1 MVVMA
6 KNCDKDVIKGSEIK
20 KQYIDTENNVKFK
33 STFNIYHVITIA
45 ILASLFSL
53 IMGIVISSSDFAN
66 KKSEYP
72 ETITNFID
80 EYLAI
85 KDDYYDDIDD
95 KESMKTALEAIVNS
109 LDSYSTIVDDSL
121 SNTLSTKLQGTY
133 QGFGIEIVND
143 ADKNIIVAGIV
154 DDSPA
159 QVAGLKILDVI
170 KKIDDKNTTGL
181 TTTEFVSLVKESTK
195 TSFVLTIDRDG
206 QEMEIKLE
214 RKMVTLKSVATD
226 IYERNNKKIGYIYI
240 NLFAY
245 NTDVQFSEALDDLES
260 KNIDSLIVDLRYNTG
275 GHLTAVENMIS
286 EFLNKKHVIYQIQSK
301 NETKKYYSKTN
312 EKRDYNV
319 VVLVNGYSASA
330 SEMFAAAMQ
339 EEYGATIIGTTTF
352 GKGTVQEVQ
361 DSSLTGKQ
369 YKLTTKKW
377 LTPKGNWIN
386 EVGIKPDIVVELDV
400 KDQTN
405 FTDQEDNQLQTAI
418 NELAK

>member
-6 KNCDKDVIKGSEIK
+6 KNCDKDIMKRWKIK
-20 KQYIDTENNVKFK
+20 KQYIDTKSNVKLK
-33 STFNIYHVITIA
+33 STFNIYQVLTIA
-45 ILASLFSL
+45 ILASLSSL
-53 IMGIVISSSDFAN
+53 IMGMVISSSAFIN
-66 KKSEYP
+66 EKSDYSEA
-72 ETITNFID
+72 INNFID
-80 EYLAI
+80 EYSAI
-85 KDDYYDDIDD
+85 KDDYYEDIDD
-95 KESMKTALEAIVNS
+95 KKSMKTALEAIVNS
-109 LDSYSTIVDDSL
+109 LDNYSTVVDDSL
-121 SNTLSTKLQGTY
+121 ANTLTTKLQGTY

-159 QVAGLKILDVI
+159 ESAGLKILDVI
-170 KKIDDKNTTGL
+170 KKLDDQNVAGL

-195 TSFVLTIDRDG
+195 TSFELTIDRAG
-206 QEMEIKLE
+206 QEIHIKLE

-245 NTDVQFSEALDDLES
+245 NTDTQFSEALHDLES

-275 GHLTAVENMIS
+275 GHLTAVENMMS
-286 EFLNKKHVIYQIQSK
+286 EFLDKKHVIYQIQSK
-301 NETKKYYSKTN
+301 SETKKHYSKTN
-312 EKRDYNV
+312 GKREYNV

-339 EEYGATIIGTTTF
+339 EEYGATIMGTTTF

-361 DSSLTGKQ
+361 DSSLTGMQ

-386 EVGIKPDIVVELDV
+386 GVGVKPDIVVELDV

-405 FTDQEDNQLQTAI
+405 FTDEEDNQLQSAI

>member
-6 KNCDKDVIKGSEIK
+6 KNCDKDIIKGWKIK
-20 KQYIDTENNVKFK
+20 KQYVDTNSNVKYK
-33 STFNIYHVITIA
+33 STFNIYQVLTIA
-45 ILASLFSL
+45 ILTSLFSL
-53 IMGIVISSSDFAN
+53 IMGIVISSSTSIN
-66 KKSEYP
+66 KKSDNSEA
-72 ETITNFID
+72 INNFID

-85 KDDYYDDIDD
+85 KDDYYEDIDD

-109 LDSYSTIVDDSL
+109 LDNYSTVVDDSL
-121 SNTLSTKLQGTY
+121 SNTLTTKLQGTY

-159 QVAGLKILDVI
+159 ESAGLKVLDVI
-170 KKIDDKNTTGL
+170 KKLDNQNVTGL
-181 TTTEFVSLVKESTK
+181 TTTDFVSLVKESTK
-195 TSFVLTIDRDG
+195 TSFVLTVDRNG
-206 QEMEIKLE
+206 QEMNIKLE

-245 NTDVQFSEALDDLES
+245 NTDVQFGEALDDLES

-275 GHLTAVENMIS
+275 GHLTAVENMMS

-301 NETKKYYSKTN
+301 SETKKYYSKTN

-339 EEYGATIIGTTTF
+339 EEYGAIIMGTTTF

-361 DSSLTGKQ
+361 DSSLTGMQ

-386 EVGIKPDIVVELDV
+386 GVGIKPDIVVELNV

-405 FTDQEDNQLQTAI
+405 FTDEEDNQLQSAI
-418 NELAK
+418 NELVK

>member
-1 MVVMA
+1 MA
-6 KNCDKDVIKGSEIK
+6 KNCDKNIINRWKIK
-20 KQYIDTENNVKFK
+20 KQYIDNKDNTK
-33 STFNIYHVITIA
+33 SKSIFNIYQVLTIA

-53 IMGIVISSSDFAN
+53 IMGIAISSSNSIN
-66 KKSEYP
+66 KKSDYP
-72 ETITNFID
+72 EAINNFID

-85 KDDYYDDIDD
+85 KDDYYEDIDD
-95 KESMKTALEAIVNS
+95 KESMKIALEAIVNS
-109 LDSYSTIVDDSL
+109 LDNYSAVVDDSL
-121 SNTLSTKLQGTY
+121 SNTLTTKLQGTY

-154 DDSPA
+154 ENSPA
-159 QVAGLKILDVI
+159 ESAGLKILDVI
-170 KKIDDKNTTGL
+170 KKLDDQDITGL

-195 TSFVLTIDRDG
+195 TTFDLTIDRDG
-206 QEMEIKLE
+206 QEMHIQLE

-226 IYERNNKKIGYIYI
+226 IYERNGKKIGYIYI

-245 NTDVQFSEALDDLES
+245 NTDKQFSEALDNLES
-260 KNIDSLIVDLRYNTG
+260 QKIDSLIVDLRYNTG

-286 EFLNKKHVIYQIQSK
+286 EFLDKKHVIYQIQSK
-301 NETKKYYSKTN
+301 SETKKYYSKTN
-312 EKRDYNV
+312 EKRNYNI

-339 EEYGATIIGTTTF
+339 EEYGATIMGTTTF

-361 DSSLTGKQ
+361 DSSSTNIQ

-377 LTPKGNWIN
+377 LTPKGNWVN
-386 EVGIKPDIVVELDV
+386 GVGVKPDIVVELDV

-405 FTDQEDNQLQTAI
+405 FTDEEDNQLQSAI
-418 NELAK
+418 NQLAK